1 MSLKKL
7 LSATVVA
14 TVFALSACGD
24 KSEKIKVGVMSG
36 PEHQI
41 AELAAKIAKEKYN
54 RDVELVSFTDYGSP
68 NEAVHK
74 GDLDANAFQHKPYLD
89 KDSADNGFKLSIV
102 GNTFVYPI
110 AAYSKKI
117 KSLDELK
124 EGSSIAIPNNP
135 TNLGRSLLL
144 LEKQGLIKLK
154 DSTNLLSTKLD
165 IVDNPRNLDIRE
177 VDGELLTR
185 VLDDVEFA
193 IINNT
198 FAGQIGL
205 SPDKDGLFV
214 ESKES
219 PYVNLIVTRQ
229 GNENNEAI
237 KDFVKS
243 YQTEEVYQEAL
254 KLFQGGVVKGW

>member
-1 MSLKKL
+1 MKLKKL
-7 LSATVVA
+7 LALATI
-14 TVFALSACGD
+14 TSLFLTACGE
-24 KSEKIKVGVMSG
+24 KNEKIKVGVMSG

-54 RDVELVSFTDYGSP
+54 RDVELITFTDYGSP

-89 KDSADNGFKLSIV
+89 KDSLDNGFKLAIV

-117 KSLDELK
+117 NSLNELK
-124 EGSSIAIPNNP
+124 EGSSVAVPNNP

-154 DSTNLLSTKLD
+154 DSKNLLATQLD
-165 IVDNPRNLDIRE
+165 IVENPKNLVIRE

-205 SPDKDGLFV
+205 SPEKDGLFI

-219 PYVNLIVTRQ
+219 PYVNLVVTRQ
-229 GNENNEAI
+229 GNENNPAVL
-237 KDFVKS
+237 DFVKS

>member
-1 MSLKKL
+1 MKLKKL
-7 LSATVVA
+7 LALATIA
-14 TVFALSACGD
+14 SLFLTACGE
-24 KSEKIKVGVMSG
+24 KNEKIKVGVMSG

-54 RDVELVSFTDYGSP
+54 RDVELITFTDYGSP

-89 KDSADNGFKLSIV
+89 KDSLDNGFKLAIV

-117 KSLDELK
+117 KSLNELK
-124 EGSSIAIPNNP
+124 DGSSVAVPNNP

-154 DSTNLLSTKLD
+154 DSNNLLATQLD
-165 IVDNPRNLDIRE
+165 IVENPKNLVIRE

-205 SPDKDGLFV
+205 SPEKDGLFI

-219 PYVNLIVTRQ
+219 PYVNLVVTRQ
-229 GNENNEAI
+229 GNENNPAVL
-237 KDFVKS
+237 DFVKS

>member
-1 MSLKKL
+1 MKFKKL
-7 LSATVVA
+7 LSVVTLVSA
-14 TVFALSACGD
+14 VFLTACNE
-24 KSEKIKVGVMSG
+24 KQTKIKVGVMSG

-41 AELAAKIAKEKYN
+41 AEIAAKIAKEKYN
-54 RDVELVSFTDYGSP
+54 RDVELISFTDYGSP

-89 KDSADNGFKLSIV
+89 KDSQDNGFKLSIV

-117 KSLDELK
+117 KSISELQD
-124 EGSSIAIPNNP
+124 GATVAVPNNP

-144 LEKQGLIKLK
+144 LEKQGFIKLK
-154 DSTNLLSTKLD
+154 DGNNLLATQLD
-165 IVDNPRNLDIRE
+165 IVENPRNLKIKE

-185 VLDDVEFA
+185 VLDDVDFA

-214 ESKES
+214 ESKQS

-237 KDFVKS
+237 QDFVKS

-254 KLFQGGVVKGW
+254 KLFKGGVVKGW

>member
-1 MSLKKL
+1 MKLKKYLQATL
-7 LSATVVA
+7 LLAGIVLAGCDTQSST
-14 TVFALSACGD
+14 
-24 KSEKIKVGVMSG
+24 IKVGVMSG

-54 RDVELVSFTDYGSP
+54 RNVELVSFTDYGSP

-89 KDSADNGFKLSIV
+89 KDSKDNGFKLSIV

-117 KSLDELK
+117 KSLSELQDNAV
-124 EGSSIAIPNNP
+124 IAVPNNP

-144 LEKQGLIKLK
+144 LDKQGLIKLK
-154 DSTNLLSTKLD
+154 DPTNLLATTLD
-165 IVDNPRNLDIRE
+165 IVDNPRNFTIKE

-185 VLDDVEFA
+185 VLDDVDFA

-214 ESKES
+214 ESKQS
-219 PYVNLIVTRQ
+219 PYVNLIVVRQ
-229 GNENNEAI
+229 GNENNDAI

>member
-1 MSLKKL
+1 MNFNKL
-7 LSATVVA
+7 WGLSVA
-14 TVFALSACGD
+14 ISALFLTACND
-24 KSEKIKVGVMSG
+24 QQSKIKVGVMSG

-41 AELAAKIAKEKYN
+41 AELAAKIAKEKYQ
-54 RDVELVSFTDYGSP
+54 RDIELVSFTDYGSP

-89 KDSADNGFKLSIV
+89 KDSQDNGFKLSIV

-110 AAYSKKI
+110 AAYSKKL
-117 KSLDELK
+117 KSLDALQN
-124 EGSSIAIPNNP
+124 GATIAIPNNP
-135 TNLGRSLLL
+135 TNLGRALLL

-154 DSTNLLSTKLD
+154 DSQNLLATQLD
-165 IVDNPRNLDIRE
+165 IVENPKNLIIKE

-185 VLDDVEFA
+185 VLDDVDFA

-205 SPDKDGLFV
+205 SPEKDGLFV
-214 ESKES
+214 ESKQS

-229 GNENNEAI
+229 GNEQNQAI
-237 KDFVKS
+237 LDFVKA

-254 KLFQGGVVKGW
+254 KLFKGGVVKGW